1 MITEGLARLLAQA
14 VKAIRTDAYYQFRRQ
29 TGDSYEQ
36 AIEVAAIYSNASRS
50 AAARR
55 VKDAKIIY
63 DFLEEHGYTRKA
75 MGIDK
80 ESIENAIKM
89 TGEVIRKRQEAS
101 ASRAKQK

>member
-29 TGDSYEQ
+29 TGDTYEE
-36 AIEVAAIYSNASRS
+36 AIEIAAAYSNASRS

-63 DFLEEHGYTRKA
+63 DFLEQHGYSRA
-75 MGIDK
+75 DMGIDE
-80 ESIENAIKM
+80 ESVEKAIRL
-89 TGEVIRKRQEAS
+89 TAEVISKRNPS
-101 ASRAKQK
+101 